1 MNRFQPFKRLVEE
14 YCGLDFNGIAEQRL
28 HKEVSK
34 ISAALGLSLTE
45 YFAKVEKNP
54 AELTAL
60 VNQLTVNETYFYREP
75 AQIMLFVQT
84 FLPRLQKLVNNRP
97 IRVLSVG
104 CSSGEEPYSLAI
116 AIQETWGKAMLQQVQ
131 IDGGDLDENVLVK
144 ARAGIYSPFSFRA
157 LDEGLC
163 KKYFQATRNGYQINA
178 DIRQAVQ
185 FFPFNLKAERYP
197 AEDNYYD
204 VVFFRNVSIYFN
216 LDTRKAIQ
224 HKLKKL
230 MQPNAILLL
239 GSSETLGNDFDIL
252 DLIEEQGQY
261 YFVQGAELLQQAGT
275 PQLSYDKPHV
285 LENTVIPAPVNVLS
299 PAKLSVADTAKAA
312 PQLQPVLTH
321 EVAVQKIKELLHD
334 SSQYQ
339 QALIKLEKIIVQEP
353 DNAPAILMKGWI
365 LLNQK
370 EFSQAQKL
378 IEQALE
384 FRPWCLDAL
393 IALGLCHKWQ
403 SEFDMAVQSFKKA
416 CYTNPE
422 SWLAHYHLAD
432 TLKQLNDKVAAQQTF
447 QTVRRI
453 LSNNTSAHSGSEW
466 LPLELPVKDVL
477 FLAERHLL
485 NFKKQ
490 PEHSVSGA

>member
-1 MNRFQPFKRLVEE
+1 MSQFQPFKRLVEE
-14 YCGLDFNGIAEQRL
+14 YCGLEFNGIAEQRL

-84 FLPRLQKLVNNRP
+84 FLPRLQTLVDNRP

-104 CSSGEEPYSLAI
+104 CSSGEEPYSLAM
-116 AIQETWGKAMLQQVQ
+116 AIQEVWGKSVLQQVQ
-131 IDGGDLDENVLVK
+131 IDAGDLDENVLVK
-144 ARAGIYSPFSFRA
+144 ACAGIYSPFSFRA
-157 LDEGLC
+157 LDDDLRS
-163 KKYFQATRNGYQINA
+163 KYFQPTHKGYQINA
-178 DIRQAVQ
+178 DIRQAVR

-216 LDTRKAIQ
+216 LVTRKNIQ
-224 HKLKKL
+224 HRLQKL
-230 MQPNAILLL
+230 MQPNAVLFL
-239 GSSETLGNDFDIL
+239 GSSETLGNDFGIL
-252 DLIEEQGQY
+252 ELVEEQGQY
-261 YFVQGAELLQQAGT
+261 YFVQGADLLQHAT
-275 PQLSYDKPHV
+275 KHKRPSEPLHLKSATAKP
-285 LENTVIPAPVNVLS
+285 TQIDTLS
-299 PAKLSVADTAKAA
+299 PATIAKRQTRAEPQVALHEISVE
-312 PQLQPVLTH
+312 H
-321 EVAVQKIKELLHD
+321 IKEHLD
-334 SSQYQ
+334 DGSQYQ
-339 QALIKLEKIIVQEP
+339 QALTKLEQILEREP
-353 DNAPAILMKGWI
+353 DNAPAILMKGWV

-370 EFSQAQKL
+370 EFSQAQGL
-378 IEQALE
+378 IEQALG

-403 SEFDMAVQSFKKA
+403 AEFDLAVQSFKKA

-432 TLKQLNDKVAAQQTF
+432 TLKQLNDCTAAQQAF

-453 LSNNTSAHSGSEW
+453 LSNNTAAQSGSEW
-466 LPLELPVKDVL
+466 LPLELPVSDVL
-477 FLAERHLL
+477 FLAERYLL
-485 NFKKQ
+485 NVKKQ
-490 PEHSVSGA
+490 PEQTVSGA

>member
-1 MNRFQPFKRLVEE
+1 MIRFQPFKRLVEE
-14 YCGLDFNGIAEQRL
+14 YCGLEFDGIAEQRL
-28 HKEVSK
+28 HKAVRK
-34 ISAALGLSLTE
+34 ISAALGLGLVE

-54 AELTAL
+54 VKLTEL

-116 AIQETWGKAMLQQVQ
+116 AIQEAWGKAMLQQVQ
-131 IDGGDLDENVLVK
+131 IDGGDLDEDVLVK
-144 ARAGIYSPFSFRA
+144 ARAGIYPPFSFRA
-157 LDEGLC
+157 LDDGLR
-163 KKYFQATRNGYQINA
+163 KKYFQTQQKGYQINA
-178 DIRQAVQ
+178 DIRHAVR
-185 FFPFNLKAERYP
+185 FFSFNLKAERYP

-216 LDTRKAIQ
+216 LATRKDIQ
-224 HKLKKL
+224 HKLQKL

-239 GSSETLGNDFDIL
+239 GSSETLGNDFGIL
-252 DLIEEQGQY
+252 ELVEEQGQY
-261 YFVQGAELLQQAGT
+261 YFVQGTELIQQAGA
-275 PQLSYDKPHV
+275 QLLSHDMPNV
-285 LENTVIPAPVNVLS
+285 LENTAIPTPVNILS
-299 PAKLSVADTAKAA
+299 PAELSVADTDKAA
-312 PQLQPVLTH
+312 PQLPPAVTY
-321 EVAVQKIKELLHD
+321 EAAVQKIKELLHD

-339 QALIKLEKIIVQEP
+339 QALIKLDKIIVQEP
-353 DNAPAILMKGWI
+353 GSAPAILMKGWI

-370 EFSQAQKL
+370 DFTQAQTH

-384 FRPWCLDAL
+384 YRPWCLDAL

-403 SEFDMAVQSFKKA
+403 SEFEMAVQSFKKA

-432 TLKQLNDKVAAQQTF
+432 TYKQLNDRVAAQQAF
-447 QTVRRI
+447 QAVRRI

-490 PEHSVSGA
+490 PEHSVGGA